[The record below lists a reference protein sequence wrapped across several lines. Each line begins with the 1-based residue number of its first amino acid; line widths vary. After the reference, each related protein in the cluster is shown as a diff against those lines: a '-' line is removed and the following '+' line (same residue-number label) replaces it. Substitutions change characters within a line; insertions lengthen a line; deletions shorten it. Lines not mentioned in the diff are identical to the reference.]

1 MINYWPPIKSRPPIV
16 QREFKGINKLDL
28 FSISPEYATD
38 TFNLSS
44 SKFPAVTTKPGYT
57 VLGTAIGTK
66 VLGMGVWKDTELHAV
81 FNDGTWRKWTGSAWS
96 AALASGLDISADWSF
111 CNFKGN
117 LTDFNLIGSNGVD
130 TARRYDGTTV
140 QVLAGAPAA
149 INYIDEH
156 DNRLY
161 GVVSGTQVWFSEL
174 NVPTNW
180 STTAGNDSDPG
191 SIQKEI
197 NTGKKIVGLKAGAGH
212 VTVFFPTS
220 SHELYGTSASDF
232 SFVEVA
238 NDIGMIN
245 NKCAVNLEGQLY
257 FFSDRGGYQYAGS
270 RPRKNYFTAVQWYAD
285 NMNQTAE
292 SMSCIG
298 SDGRNVYIGLSMNS
312 SSAPDTILV
321 YDPTVINNY
330 GEPAGIWN
338 VWNDIQPLCFA
349 RMGNDLYI
357 GDAQGRVLK
366 VGGTTNNG
374 TAISYKL
381 VTKPFTS
388 SSMVQVIRW
397 IRAWIT
403 ANLPAGSTMNI
414 YLSKL
419 SSGDTDWQLAKS
431 ITSTG
436 SINSTA
442 IYLDTSMIP
451 NAKFIRMK
459 IEGTGPMD
467 LLEFSR
473 EETTQPIR

>member
-1 MINYWPPIKSRPPIV
+1 MNYWPPIKTKPPIT
-16 QREFKGINKLDL
+16 QRIFKGSNKLDP
-28 FSISPEYATD
+28 FSIGPEYATD
-38 TFNLSS
+38 TYNLSS

-57 VLGTAIGTK
+57 LLGLAIGTK

-96 AALASGLDISADWSF
+96 AALASGLDTSAEWSF

-117 LTDFNLIGSNGVD
+117 LTDYNLIGSNGVNS
-130 TARRYDGTTV
+130 AQRYDGTNV

-161 GVVSGTQVWFSEL
+161 GVVNGIQVAFCEL

-180 STTAGNDSDPG
+180 STIAQNDSDPG

-197 NTGKKIVGLKAGAGH
+197 NTGKKIVGLKAGSGH

-220 SHELYGTSASDF
+220 CHELYGTSASDF
-232 SFVEVA
+232 SFVEMA
-238 NDIGMIN
+238 PDIGMIN
-245 NKCAVNLEGQLY
+245 NKCAVNLEGQTY
-257 FFSDRGGYQYAGS
+257 FFSERGGYQYAGS

-285 NMNQTAE
+285 NMNQT
-292 SMSCIG
+292 SKSLSCMG
-298 SDGRNVYIGLSMNS
+298 SDGKNVYIGISLS
-312 SSAPDTILV
+312 SSTAPDTILV

-357 GDAQGRVLK
+357 GDATGRVLK
-366 VGGTTNNG
+366 IGGTTNNG
-374 TAISYKL
+374 AAISWRW
-381 VTKPFTS
+381 VSKPFTAS
-388 SSMVQVIRW
+388 SISQVIRW
-397 IRAWIT
+397 MSAWIT
-403 ANLPAGSTMNI
+403 ANLPSGSTMNL
-414 YLSKL
+414 YLSK
-419 SSGDTDWQLAKS
+419 SASGDADWQIAKS
-431 ITSTG
+431 ITSNGLIDST
-436 SINSTA
+436 SI
-442 IYLDTSMIP
+442 YFDTSIAM

-467 LLEFSR
+467 LIEFSR
-473 EETTQPIR
+473 QEETSPIR